1 MPDTELNRLIA
12 AWLDGRISESDSEML
27 QQWLRESR
35 EARATFREYSRLDAE
50 LREIAGGDIAAN
62 GLFDSRPVE
71 SQDVVTPQTVL
82 QDKPGHFSVFQMAVA
97 ASLFLVVGGV
107 AYQLGKS
114 HLSDSV
120 VAVPGIDRSGAE
132 NVNVRLAKTERTIA
146 GYATLRRVAD
156 IQWTQIDGSYREGD
170 VLPAGVLEFD
180 EGVAEIDF
188 FCGATLVV
196 EGPAKLDLESD
207 WSVRL
212 LAGRMRANVPP
223 AARGFV
229 VKAADS
235 EIIDLGT
242 EFALE
247 VGPETARV
255 KVIDGEIKLR
265 GGEHDGNH
273 LTTGQARR
281 LAGTEEEEDTFA
293 DLSTVTD
300 VRMRH
305 ELEQQERFSQWESY
319 SEQLQNDDRLIAYY
333 PIAQLRDERS
343 VPNRART
350 GSKFDGAIVGS
361 VNQTTGRVGGK
372 SLGLDFSRPGARVR
386 TLIDGEF
393 QAFTFMCWVRID
405 SLGHVYNALFMA
417 DGYENG
423 EPHWQIDSEGR
434 VMFSVMV
441 DDSAEVMY
449 YSKVEKAVVR
459 DAGRHRVYRTPS
471 IWDPSKAGRWMQ
483 IAAIYDPAEKRVR
496 QYVDGKIVS
505 DDSIRPDLLVNKLH
519 IGASELGNWGQPFRK
534 TPRFAVRNLNGTI
547 DELAIFDAALSS
559 EEIQTMYENG
569 KPSGY

>member
-1 MPDTELNRLIA
+1 MSDIELNELIA
-12 AWLDGRISESDSEML
+12 AWLDGRISESESELL
-27 QQWLRESR
+27 QQRLRESA
-35 EARATFREYSRLDAE
+35 EARATFLEFSKLDAG
-50 LREIAGGDIAAN
+50 LREVASGDLVAN
-62 GLFDSRPVE
+62 HDFENTASDSVGQPTPLDTSPVTNHRFVWV
-71 SQDVVTPQTVL
+71 QL
-82 QDKPGHFSVFQMAVA
+82 AVA
-97 ASLFLVVGGV
+97 ASLLMVVGAV

-114 HLSDSV
+114 DLSGSIAAGSAGV
-120 VAVPGIDRSGAE
+120 ESAATT
-132 NVNVRLAKTERTIA
+132 AAATTAERTIA

-156 IQWTQIDGSYREGD
+156 IRWSQNHSPYREGD
-170 VLPAGVLEFD
+170 VLPAGVLQFD
-180 EGVAEIDF
+180 EGIAEIDF

-196 EGPAKLDLESD
+196 EGPAKMDLESD
-207 WSVRL
+207 WSVRM

-247 VGPETARV
+247 VGPESARV
-255 KVIDGEIKLR
+255 KVIDGEVKLR

-281 LAGTEEEEDTFA
+281 LAGTEDAEDSFSN
-293 DLSTVTD
+293 LSTVTD

-305 ELEQQERFSQWESY
+305 ELEQRERFSQWKSY
-319 SEQLQNDDRLIAYY
+319 SERLQSDDRLIAYY
-333 PIAQLRDERS
+333 PIAQLQDERS
-343 VPNRART
+343 VPNLAHT
-350 GSKFDGAIVGS
+350 GSQFDGAIVGS
-361 VNQTTGRVGGK
+361 VNQTTGRVGGN
-372 SLGLDFSRPGARVR
+372 STGLDFSHPGARVR
-386 TLIDGEF
+386 TLIDGEY

-405 SLGHVYNALFMA
+405 SLAHVYNALFMA

-441 DDSAEVMY
+441 DDSAEVIY
-449 YSKVEKAVVR
+449 YSKVEEAVVR
-459 DAGRHRVYRTPS
+459 DAGRHRVYRTPP

-483 IAAIYDPAEKRVR
+483 IAAVYDPAAMRVL
-496 QYVDGKIVS
+496 QYVDGQIVS
-505 DDSIRPDLLVNKLH
+505 DASIRDDLLVKRLH
-519 IGASELGNWGQPFRK
+519 IGASEIGNWGQPFRK
-534 TPRFAVRNLNGTI
+534 TPRFAIRNLNGTI